1 MLNNIVNSQEEDRVH
16 IFPKTVEVD
25 SYFSWNR
32 VWVEKT
38 DFEVYLYLQTPPQNK
53 YHSSEFINKYAIFKF
68 LN

>member
-25 SYFSWNR
+25 SYFSWNT

-38 DFEVYLYLQTPPQNK
+38 DFEVYLYLQTPPKINIVQVNLLINMPFL
-53 YHSSEFINKYAIFKF
+53 SS
-68 LN
+68 